1 MSLCCG
7 VDLALRTSCFTR
19 MFIFRTESTE
29 AKAAI
34 DVQSVQ
40 KVNGAY
46 VVAVICND
54 KIVPYLYIQIRKMA
68 YSVCHK
74 RKTKEK
80 STSSMG
86 IEPITPPPKIY
97 LSHFLTVFSV

>member
-54 KIVPYLYIQIRKMA
+54 KIVPYFV
-68 YSVCHK
+68 YSNK
-74 RKTKEK
+74 KD
-80 STSSMG
+80 G
-86 IEPITPPPKIY
+86 IFS
-97 LSHFLTVFSV
+97 LSQA